1 MGTFHAEIDNVRLNK
16 LTLIRKP
23 SGELRVFGADIDAFL
38 NSLAQAALA
47 HAEAQQ
53 HD

>member
-1 MGTFHAEIDNVRLNK
+1 MGTFCAEVENVCLKK

-23 SGELRVFGADIDAFL
+23 NGELRVFGSDLEVFM
-38 NSLAQAALA
+38 NQLAQAALA
-47 HAEAQQ
+47 EAEVQ